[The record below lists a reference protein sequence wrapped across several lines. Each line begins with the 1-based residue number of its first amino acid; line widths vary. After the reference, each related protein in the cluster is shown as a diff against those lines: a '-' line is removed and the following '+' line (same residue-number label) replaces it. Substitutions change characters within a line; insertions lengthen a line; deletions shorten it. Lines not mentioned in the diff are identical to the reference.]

1 MVVYEK
7 WVVTYREL
15 KGQLGL
21 KSAQKTVH
29 GCTVFCAQL
38 CWFTGFDDHSGW
50 LNMDA
55 NFHKSEKADAVVG
68 SGSIRMI
75 PAWK

>member
-1 MVVYEK
+1 MVVCEK

-29 GCTVFCAQL
+29 N
-38 CWFTGFDDHSGW
+38 S
-50 LNMDA
+50 
-55 NFHKSEKADAVVG
+55 VG
-68 SGSIRMI
+68 SRVLMI
-75 PAWK
+75 IQDG

>member
-29 GCTVFCAQL
+29 GCTVFCA
-38 CWFTGFDDHSGW
+38 
-50 LNMDA
+50 
-55 NFHKSEKADAVVG
+55 
-68 SGSIRMI
+68 
-75 PAWK
+75 